1 MFSKLFRKPANLQ
14 YPPSGTN
21 TNALGIWAE
30 NLACEWLS
38 DRGLVLLQRNFRC
51 RYGEIDLIMQ
61 DGDCLVFIEV
71 RYRKNSVYGSAED
84 SITKHK
90 CQRLRS
96 ATKEYFRIGSFGAN
110 SAIRFDAVAISPA
123 NESDFHCT
131 INWIKNILQ

>member
-14 YPPSGTN
+14 HPPSGTN
-21 TNALGIWAE
+21 ANALGIWAE

-71 RYRKNSVYGSAED
+71 RYRK
-84 SITKHK
+84 K
-90 CQRLRS
+90 QRLWQ
-96 ATKEYFRIGSFGAN
+96 
-110 SAIRFDAVAISPA
+110 
-123 NESDFHCT
+123 C
-131 INWIKNILQ
+131 